1 MEMSMDDAPL
11 NDVSPEMAPESP
23 GEEQVEPKGLD
34 ADVILDTLIPS
45 SIDWRGTVRKHPV
58 GSVLA
63 VGVAGYL
70 LGRTRGS
77 SIVAGL
83 AAGLSSV
90 ITRQLA
96 DVFEG
101 EFFEFE

>member
-1 MEMSMDDAPL
+1 METSMDDAPL
-11 NDVSPEMAPESP
+11 NGMPDETTPVEAAEERPEA
-23 GEEQVEPKGLD
+23 KGLD
-34 ADVILDTLIPS
+34 ADVILDTLIPA

-77 SIVAGL
+77 TILAGL
-83 AAGLSSV
+83 TAGLSSV

>member
-1 MEMSMDDAPL
+1 MENTMDDAPL
-11 NDVSPEMAPESP
+11 KESP
-23 GEEQVEPKGLD
+23 AETAAGEAAEGKPEPRGLD
-34 ADVILDTLIPS
+34 ADVILDTLIPA
-45 SIDWRGTVRKHPV
+45 SIDWRSTVRRYPI

-63 VGVAGYL
+63 VGVAGYI

-77 SIVAGL
+77 AIVTGL
-83 AAGLSSV
+83 AAGLSTV

>member
-1 MEMSMDDAPL
+1 METSMDDAPV
-11 NDVSPEMAPESP
+11 NGPP
-23 GEEQVEPKGLD
+23 GEEIPAETGQTRPEPKGLD

-45 SIDWRGTVRKHPV
+45 SIDWRSTVRRHPV

-63 VGVAGYL
+63 VGLAGYL
-70 LGRTRGS
+70 LGRSRGS
-77 SIVAGL
+77 AIMAGL
-83 AAGLSSV
+83 TAGLSTV
-90 ITRQLA
+90 ITRQLS